1 MNTFYLKFLILTLT
15 FSIHGMAGT
24 PDDEDNKKHRGTAS
38 SAASDAGVERMRQA
52 IRRAQASYGPLSY
65 CLPSGAIA
73 SDRSAV
79 AVASDAPTDRKLA
92 TMTQEAFV
100 RLLYKEMTRES
111 DKEGGKTYRGAV
123 SSASDDGRKKAIPL
137 DFESH
142 HPVAVAVA
150 SNAPAVAVA
159 SDAAK
164 QCEWDA
170 ELLAL
175 LPPEEAAE
183 QARLLAHYAAEKAT
197 DDFLRAEREEQLAAY
212 LA

>member
-15 FSIHGMAGT
+15 FSLHGIAGT

-150 SNAPAVAVA
+150 S
-159 SDAAK
+159 DAAK